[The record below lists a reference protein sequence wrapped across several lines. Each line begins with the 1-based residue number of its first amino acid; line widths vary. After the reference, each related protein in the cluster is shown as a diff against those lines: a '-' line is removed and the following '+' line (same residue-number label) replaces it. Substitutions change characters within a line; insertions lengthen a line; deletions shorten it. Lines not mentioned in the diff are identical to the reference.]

1 MRIRDESAR
10 PATTLSIGAPRDSA
24 LSAAGNPPGFGT
36 CSESAS
42 TTTRLSLRTLAWIFS
57 PHRPFAL
64 IAAIVLPILLFAV
77 AVSVLLDRHHR
88 SAIER
93 ELDLAARSASAALNL
108 KLAGELA
115 TIETIVAAMDIAEV
129 IDSEGLREARRV
141 VDAEPD
147 WLGLRLIDAGSGQT
161 VVHLGHGLGREPST
175 SPGRTVGTSDT
186 RIGGLRRPEAEDV
199 SPYVPL
205 QVPVLRDG
213 SVSYLLIAFV
223 RAAAF
228 GELLNKQAF
237 ASDWTAGVLDGEHQ
251 LIGYSRAA
259 SDLDDAIGERASLSV
274 VERIR
279 QNPNT
284 VVFFGRLLDRPMYF
298 AVRHSRLSGWTT
310 FVGAPAEVVE
320 APLRRHR
327 ALMLGAGVVAVLL
340 TLSLAGTLLR
350 SAARLREERALVRQ
364 KDLLLREI
372 NHRIKNN
379 LQVIASLVNL
389 QADRAPLPQTRRE
402 LETIGS
408 RVRALSLVHEQLH
421 PKLAEG
427 AIDLA
432 VYLEE
437 LCGYL
442 MAVHGWAAR
451 DVRLACQ
458 LQPIAVKA
466 DAAVPIG
473 LIVNEVLTNSLKHA
487 FPHGRGGTVQVVLEN
502 DGPSRARLELTDDG
516 VGLQPGL
523 TREEGVGLSLIE
535 MLVNQTGGELSWS
548 LNEGTTLRLG
558 FPL

>member
-1 MRIRDESAR
+1 MRVIAGRKTSSATSAR
-10 PATTLSIGAPRDSA
+10 VW
-24 LSAAGNPPGFGT
+24 F
-36 CSESAS
+36 
-42 TTTRLSLRTLAWIFS
+42 TTTRLSFRALASICS
-57 PHRPFAL
+57 PRWPFAL

-77 AVSVLLDRHHR
+77 AVSLLLDRQDR

-93 ELDLAARSASAALNL
+93 ELDLAARSTSAAINL

-115 TIETIVAAMDIAEV
+115 TLETIAAAIDIAEV
-129 IDSEGLREARRV
+129 VNSAGLREARRV

-147 WLGLRLIDAGSGQT
+147 WLGLRLIDPDSGQS
-161 VVHLGHGLGREPST
+161 VVHLGHGLGREPSV
-175 SPGRTVGTSDT
+175 SPGRTAGTSKT
-186 RIGGLRRPEAEDV
+186 RIGGVRLPEGEAV

-213 SVSYLLIAFV
+213 GISYLLIAFV

-228 GELLNKQAF
+228 GEVLDSQGLP
-237 ASDWTAGVLDGEHQ
+237 SDWTAGVLDGQHQ
-251 LIGYSRAA
+251 LVGHSRAA
-259 SDLDDAIGERASLSV
+259 SDFDDAIGARASQSV
-274 VERIR
+274 VQRIR
-279 QNPNT
+279 QGSHSL
-284 VVFFGRLLDRPMYF
+284 VFFGDLLDRPMYF
-298 AVRHSRLSGWTT
+298 AVRQSSLSGWTT
-310 FVGAPAEVVE
+310 FVGAPAEVIE

-327 ALMLGAGVVAVLL
+327 FLMLGAGAVAVLL
-340 TLSLAGTLLR
+340 TLLLPGTLLR
-350 SAARLREERALVRQ
+350 NAARLREERALVRQ

-379 LQVIASLVNL
+379 LQVIASLINL
-389 QADRAPLPQTRRE
+389 QADRASLPQTRRE

-421 PKLAEG
+421 PRLAEG

-432 VYLEE
+432 TYLEQ
-437 LCGYL
+437 LCGNL
-442 MAVHGWAAR
+442 LAVHGWAAR
-451 DVRLACQ
+451 NVRLVRR
-458 LQPIAVKA
+458 LRPLTVKA

-535 MLVNQTGGELSWS
+535 MLVNQTGGELSWT
-548 LNEGTTLRLG
+548 LNDGTSLRLG